1 MTRLTFDELDAFA
14 RDLGRPDDAETM
26 YRQPSALHPYAPAQP
41 ATEPATGDAVNPDH
55 YKVGGIEYWDFAE
68 AKGLTENAYL
78 FNAGKYIVRCGN
90 KEGADPIQDLEKAI
104 KFIQRDIDRRKRAKR
119 RMARR
124 PDVPTEQQ
132 EQPR

>member
-1 MTRLTFDELDAFA
+1 VTRLSWDELDAFA
-14 RDLGRPDDAETM
+14 RDLGRPTDPETM
-26 YRQPSALHPYAPAQP
+26 YRPPAALHPYASRAE
-41 ATEPATGDAVNPDH
+41 AAADAVNPEH

-78 FNAGKYIVRCGN
+78 FNAGKYIVRCGK

-104 KFIQRDIDRRKRAKR
+104 KFIQRDIDRRKRADG